1 MPVEAKPL
9 FRADVLRSFLAAF
22 ILPER
27 VAAQRPA
34 LLGWAELVTAG
45 QGDSV
50 KEHQLLPDFEK
61 GDWPFVREGLAAFST
76 QQDLLRSAQLNV
88 GSGQQRALHP

>member
-1 MPVEAKPL
+1 VPVEAKPL
-9 FRADVLRSFLAAF
+9 FHPDLLRLFLSAL

-27 VAAQRPA
+27 VEVQCPA
-34 LLGWAELVTAG
+34 LLRWAELFTAG

-61 GDWPFVREGLAAFST
+61 GDCPSVREGLSAFST
-76 QQDLLRSAQLNV
+76 HLGLLRSARL
-88 GSGQQRALHP
+88 